1 MLLGWRFADFTVRLA
16 FGIATSMALTSPRL
30 VPAGFYRVH
39 LWVLLGLNT
48 LALLLVPREAHGHYG
63 ILSLVM
69 LGIVASYFGSVAW
82 LYERK
87 DLGLAL
93 ILMVGALDLSAA
105 IWVGSAAQ
113 ARDQRVAEQ
122 RTTERSG
129 EGSGNPRIGRFAECV
144 TSGMLLGLTTTAM
157 LLGHWYLITP
167 TMQLR
172 PLRILV
178 AGIGM
183 AVLLRALVCL
193 PDLMALGRS
202 TGWIPASL
210 MGLRWLAGILGV
222 GGMAYMAWQT
232 LRIPNTQSATGILYV
247 AVVLVFLGELTAIL
261 LVDMPGMS
269 EYASTISL
277 SLLQ

>member
-1 MLLGWRFADFTVRLA
+1 
-16 FGIATSMALTSPRL
+16 MALTSPRL
-30 VPAGFYRVH
+30 VPAGFFRVH

-105 IWVGSAAQ
+105 IWFDSAVQ
-113 ARDQRVAEQ
+113 ARHQPAAE
-122 RTTERSG
+122 RLATERPADRSG
-129 EGSGNPRIGRFAECV
+129 DSWMGPLVECV

-172 PLRILV
+172 PLRVLV
-178 AGIGM
+178 AGIGL
-183 AVLLRALVCL
+183 AVLVRALVCL
-193 PDLMALGRS
+193 PDLLALGRS
-202 TGWIPASL
+202 IGWIPISL
-210 MGLRWLAGILGV
+210 IGLRWLAGILGV

-247 AVVLVFLGELTAIL
+247 SVVLVFLGELTAIL

-269 EYASTISL
+269 QHARTISM